1 MQFPSVTAVDFFVIS
16 LSLYLLVVLRDHR
29 KRRGL
34 PYPPGPQSWPIIGN
48 LLDVPSQRPWI
59 AYTKMSKRY
68 GEIVGLHVLGQLVVV
83 LSSSSAIK
91 DLLERRGELYSDRP
105 SFPLHEVLGVD
116 WLLPALSK
124 GDVWSEGRKLLDRSL
139 RPAAPISYRNMMEE
153 KTRSFLG
160 QLFLTP
166 KHFRSHIELLQGK
179 LIMSLTY
186 GYDLKTYDD
195 DLIVAPV
202 ELNKVLAESVL
213 PGAVLMNH
221 IPFIKHIHSWIPF
234 LSQEAVAQKCRR
246 LSETMKTGPI
256 DFVWTSMREGT
267 AAQSLASEHLRD
279 VEHLSGP
286 ERQKQE
292 RVVQEAL
299 GSLFNGEPSL
309 SVASLMTLFLALTL
323 YPEVQKR
330 AQAEL
335 DSVIGRDRLPTFD
348 DRPQLPYIDAMCK
361 EVLRWRPALPL
372 GFPHAS
378 TQDGVYKDF
387 FIPKGATIIANAW
400 GVLHDP
406 ELYPDPSTFNPERF
420 LSAPAAPPP
429 RGGGGGGGQ
438 PRLNDPQLIS
448 LAFGAGKRICPGRHF
463 VDASLFILA
472 ASVLAVFSLSKPTG
486 VPEEDPIS
494 GIGIGTGTG
503 TGTGSGAI
511 EAQEVQA
518 PGKAG
523 SSCESPGEFGCVITP
538 RDALAK
544 DLIAAHVTT
553 G

>member
-1 MQFPSVTAVDFFVIS
+1 MC
-16 LSLYLLVVLRDHR
+16 
-29 KRRGL
+29 
-34 PYPPGPQSWPIIGN
+34 
-48 LLDVPSQRPWI
+48 
-59 AYTKMSKRY
+59 
-68 GEIVGLHVLGQLVVV
+68 LHVLGQLVVV

-91 DLLERRGELYSDRP
+91 DLLERRGEFYSDRH
-105 SFPLHEVLGVD
+105 SLPLHEVLGVD
-116 WLLPALSK
+116 WLLPALNK
-124 GDVWSEGRKLLDRSL
+124 GEVWNEARKLLDRSL
-139 RPAAPISYRNMMEE
+139 RPAAPVSYRNMMEE
-153 KTRSFLG
+153 KTRLFLG

-166 KHFRSHIELLQGK
+166 KDFRSHIELLQGK

-195 DLIVAPV
+195 ELIIAPV
-202 ELNKVLAESVL
+202 EINKILAQSVL

-234 LSQEAVAQKCRR
+234 LSQEAVAQRCRR

-267 AAQSLASEHLRD
+267 AAQSLASEYLQD

-286 ERQKQE
+286 ARQKQE
-292 RVVQEAL
+292 RIVQEAL
-299 GSLFNGEPSL
+299 GSLFNAGSDT
-309 SVASLMTLFLALTL
+309 SVASLMSLFLALTL

-361 EVLRWRPALPL
+361 EVLRWRPAIPL

-378 TQDGVYKDF
+378 TQDGVYNGF

-400 GVLHDP
+400 AVLHDP
-406 ELYPDPSTFNPERF
+406 ELYPEPSTFNPERF
-420 LSAPAAPPP
+420 LSTPAEPTTTTTMPQTGATH
-429 RGGGGGGGQ
+429 Q

-472 ASVLAVFSLSKPTG
+472 ASVIAVFNLSKPPSVAEDNRG
-486 VPEEDPIS
+486 GIEPPEGANLKDS
-494 GIGIGTGTG
+494 GLIL
-503 TGTGSGAI
+503 
-511 EAQEVQA
+511 
-518 PGKAG
+518 
-523 SSCESPGEFGCVITP
+523 SPGNFGCVITP